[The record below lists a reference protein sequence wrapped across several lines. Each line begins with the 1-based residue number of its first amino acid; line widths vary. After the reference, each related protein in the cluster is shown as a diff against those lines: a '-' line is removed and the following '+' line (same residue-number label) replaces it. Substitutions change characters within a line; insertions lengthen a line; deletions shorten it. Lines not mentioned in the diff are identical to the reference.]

1 MFLYLPANTEG
12 AIYCR
17 LVDIELGECIV
28 KLNFIECK
36 DHYDVYQVSLDN
48 HITIQPGLCQLY
60 FLIIQDN
67 KGKTFKVGNINLN
80 FDNYSALNK
89 LYLLDKNMKEMKTYV
104 NQIEKYTE
112 LNIQLYKD
120 IREAAGLND

>member
-28 KLNFIECK
+28 KLNFIERK

>member
-1 MFLYLPANTEG
+1 MFLYLPANTQG
-12 AIYCR
+12 AFYCR

-28 KLNFIECK
+28 KLNFIERK
-36 DHYDVYQVSLDN
+36 EHYDIYQISLDN
-48 HITIQPGLCQLY
+48 HVTVQPGLCQLY
-60 FLIIQDN
+60 FLLIQDN
-67 KGKTFKVGNINLN
+67 KVKSFKVNDITLDFG
-80 FDNYSALNK
+80 NYSALNK